1 MNRSVPTPTARS
13 LVLTADDGLLDDLLR
28 LAAAAGV
35 GVDVA
40 HEPAAARSRW
50 QAAPLVVVGDD
61 QAEQAAAQLGRRQH
75 LVLVAGDDPDVW
87 RRGVG
92 LGAEQV
98 VFLPDSEHWLVE
110 RFADAAEGPG
120 DQALVVS
127 VTGGRGGAGASVL
140 AAGLAM
146 TSARQGRAAMLIDL
160 DPLGGGIDLLLGAED
175 SSGLRWP
182 DFAETRGRLAA
193 ATFRDAL
200 PERHGLTVLS
210 WDRGSLSS
218 VPAEAVHAVI
228 TAAARACDIVILDLP
243 RRGDEATDE
252 ALSQCGCALLVVTAD
267 VRGVAAAARV
277 ALRLT
282 AVAADVRVVVRGP
295 SPSGLGADEIFEAL
309 DLPVA
314 VEMNS
319 ETRLDERL
327 EHGEPPCHNGRGEI
341 AAACERLLDDLLSPQ
356 QVWAA

>member
-1 MNRSVPTPTARS
+1 MNQSISTSHARI

-35 GVDVA
+35 DVDVA
-40 HEPAAARSRW
+40 HDLAGARPRW
-50 QAAPLVVVGDD
+50 QAAPLAVVGDD
-61 QAEQAAAQLGRRQH
+61 LAAQAVQLGRRH
-75 LVLVAGDDPDVW
+75 HVVLVGRDDPDVW

-98 VFLPDSEHWLVE
+98 VFLPESEHWLVE
-110 RFADAAEGPG
+110 RFADAAEGAG
-120 DQALVVS
+120 RQALVVS

-146 TSARQGRAAMLIDL
+146 TGARQGRTAMLIDL
-160 DPLGGGIDLLLGAED
+160 DSLGGGIDLLLGAED

-182 DFAETRGRLAA
+182 DFAETRGRLTAA
-193 ATFRDAL
+193 AFRDAL
-200 PERHGLTVLS
+200 PEPHGLTVLS
-210 WDRGSLSS
+210 WDRGSLTS
-218 VPAEAVHAVI
+218 VRAEAVHAVI

-243 RRGDEATDE
+243 RQGDEATEE
-252 ALSQCGCALLVVTAD
+252 ALSLCAAALLVVTAD
-267 VRGVAAAARV
+267 VRGVAAGARV

-282 AVAADVRVVVRGP
+282 AVAPDVRVVVRGP
-295 SPSGLGADEIFEAL
+295 SPSGLGADEIFAAL
-309 DLPVA
+309 DLPIA

-327 EHGEPPCHNGRGEI
+327 ERGEPPGHNGRGEI
-341 AAACERLLDDLLSPQ
+341 AAACEQLLDDLLSPQ
-356 QVWAA
+356 RVWAA